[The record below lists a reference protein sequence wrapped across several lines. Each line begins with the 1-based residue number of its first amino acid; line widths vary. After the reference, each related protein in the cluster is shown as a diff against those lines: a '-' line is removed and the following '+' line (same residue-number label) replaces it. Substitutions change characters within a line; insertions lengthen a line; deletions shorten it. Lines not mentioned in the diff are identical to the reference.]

1 VFRISYIMK
10 IATAHRRPWQL
21 IILSIF
27 LPVAGV
33 SPVDLNFC
41 RVSFAASS
49 SVKTGAVQQAP
60 RNTALIG
67 RWQRPDGGYVLEIKK
82 VSENGN
88 VDAAY
93 FNPNPI
99 HVASA
104 EAADANGEL
113 NVVVELRDVN
123 YPGSTYNLTYDP
135 ADDRLKGTYYQA
147 VAGETYRIFFI
158 RVQP

>member
-1 VFRISYIMK
+1 MK
-10 IATAHRRPWQL
+10 IAKAHRRHWQL

-27 LPVAGV
+27 LLVAGV

-41 RVSFAASS
+41 RVSFAESS
-49 SVKTGAVQQAP
+49 SVKTGEVQQAP
-60 RNTALIG
+60 RYTALIG
-67 RWQRPDGGYVLEIKK
+67 GWQRPNGGYVLEIKK
-82 VSENGN
+82 VSKNGN

-113 NVVVELRDVN
+113 KVVVELRDVN